1 MTSISDQRFPRYTVI
16 MIVLAFLVIA
26 ICMRIPIPNL
36 DLVAASAQ
44 FAQAGGL
51 ERLSLFALGTVP
63 LFSALAL
70 AEIVKLVFPRLASR
84 EDNAGWGRLLVGIMV
99 LLFTVLQGYGV
110 MTALMAM
117 GLMEDTAGSLAVGIA
132 GFAGVSMLLLWL
144 TDAIRLPGLDS
155 GIWLLLTI
163 PMIAALPREVVL
175 SLEMIRTGAVPAW
188 SFWLAAG
195 GTVIAVAMV
204 VAVNRLLVGTGRDGP
219 TARCIPLTVLLWP
232 PFLASIATGYMI
244 ALPIIAGPDL
254 LASVPWLF
262 AALAAVS
269 NSILIPLFVY
279 GYFQRQPAARRE
291 EIRPILTV
299 VAIAQVLI
307 CVGFSLVNA
316 FVFLPIVLNGGM
328 LIVCVT
334 VILAL
339 WRLVAMTRSQT
350 T

>member
-1 MTSISDQRFPRYTVI
+1 
-16 MIVLAFLVIA
+16 MIALAFVVIA

-84 EDNAGWGRLLVGIMV
+84 EGNAGWGRLLVGIMV

-110 MTALMAM
+110 LTALIAM

-132 GFAGVSMLLLWL
+132 GFAGVSALLLWL
-144 TDAIRLPGLDS
+144 ADAIRLPGLDS
-155 GIWLLLTI
+155 GIWLLLAI
-163 PMIAALPREVVL
+163 PMVATLPRELVL
-175 SLEMIRTGAVPAW
+175 SFEMIRSGAVPAW
-188 SFWLAAG
+188 SFWLVAG
-195 GTVIAVAMV
+195 GAVVAVMMV
-204 VAVNRLLVGTGRDGP
+204 VLVNRLLVGAGRQGA
-219 TARCIPLTVLLWP
+219 TTHGIPLTVLLWP
-232 PFLASIATGYMI
+232 PFLASIVTGYLV
-244 ALPIIAGPDL
+244 ALPIIAVPDL
-254 LASVPWLF
+254 LTSVPWLF
-262 AALAAVS
+262 AAMAAVS
-269 NSILIPLFVY
+269 NSVLIPLFVY
-279 GYFQRQPAARRE
+279 GYFRLQPAARRE

-299 VAIAQVLI
+299 VAVAQVLI

-339 WRLVAMTRSQT
+339 WRLVAMTRSQAT
-350 T
+350 